1 MFSREREMEEK
12 EKWWKKLSI
21 FQITSI
27 VLIFILV
34 VAIIVQVCVILNL
47 KSKIDNL
54 NNKNDDIVSQLPD
67 EPNENET
74 MQNFLNSI
82 YDHQ

>member
-1 MFSREREMEEK
+1 MFSRKREMEEK

-67 EPNENET
+67 EPNENEI

-82 YDHQ
+82 YGHQ

>member
-1 MFSREREMEEK
+1 MEEK

-34 VAIIVQVCVILNL
+34 VAIIIQVCVILNL

-67 EPNENET
+67 EPNENEI

>member
-1 MFSREREMEEK
+1 MEEK

>member
-12 EKWWKKLSI
+12 EKWWKKLSM

-67 EPNENET
+67 EPNENEI

>member
-1 MFSREREMEEK
+1 MEEK

-67 EPNENET
+67 EPNENEI

>member
-1 MFSREREMEEK
+1 MEEK
-12 EKWWKKLSI
+12 EKWWKKLSM

-67 EPNENET
+67 EPNENEI

>member
-1 MFSREREMEEK
+1 MFSRKREMEEK